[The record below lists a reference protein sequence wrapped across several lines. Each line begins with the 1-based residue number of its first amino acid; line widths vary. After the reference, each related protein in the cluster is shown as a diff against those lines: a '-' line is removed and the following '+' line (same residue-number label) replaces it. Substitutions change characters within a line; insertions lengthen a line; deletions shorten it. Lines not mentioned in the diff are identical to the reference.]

1 MSGLL
6 NKREKYVAAE
16 VYIPKDQDLYE
27 ALKQNKTEIEKEFG
41 EPLDWQDLDDSKAS
55 RIKVFKYNFNIE
67 NHDQWESN
75 SDWLIDRVEKLYKV
89 FSPRIKQINNHD
101 NQFSI
106 N

>member
-1 MSGLL
+1 MDKILDVT
-6 NKREKYVAAE
+6 EKTIE
-16 VYIPKDQDLYE
+16 DLSIYS
-27 ALKQNKTEIEKEFG
+27 KELF
-41 EPLDWQDLDDSKAS
+41 P
-55 RIKVFKYNFNIE
+55 FKPITGTDYNSPGVIQINIE
-67 NHDQWESN
+67 NQDQWESN

>member
-1 MSGLL
+1 MKANNYFGMH
-6 NKREKYVAAE
+6 ATG
-16 VYIPKDQDLYE
+16 DQ
-27 ALKQNKTEIEKEFG
+27 EFLETTG
-41 EPLDWQDLDDSKAS
+41 GAKLRSFDDSKAS
-55 RIKVFKYNFNIE
+55 RIKVLKYNFNIE

>member
-1 MSGLL
+1 MKSI
-6 NKREKYVAAE
+6 AS
-16 VYIPKDQDLYE
+16 P
-27 ALKQNKTEIEKEFG
+27 TE
-41 EPLDWQDLDDSKAS
+41 
-55 RIKVFKYNFNIE
+55 NIE
-67 NHDQWESN
+67 NQDQWESN